1 MNALTNNAAVAQIS
15 GVLNGAR
22 KATQAKAIEAQIL
35 VKRIQIRS
43 LQQEFGVRAFPVMA
57 SGEGGGDVSEIL
69 AEIKAKVDVIETQ
82 IGAMLADIER
92 LK

>member
-1 MNALTNNAAVAQIS
+1 MNALTNNPAFAQVS
-15 GVLNGAR
+15 GIMNGAR

-35 VKRIQIRS
+35 MKRMQIKS

-69 AEIKAKVDVIETQ
+69 AEIKAKVDAIETQ

>member
-1 MNALTNNAAVAQIS
+1 MNSLASNPAVTQIS
-15 GVLNGAR
+15 GFVNTAR
-22 KATQAKAIEAQIL
+22 KATQVKAIEAQIL
-35 VKRIQIRS
+35 MKRMQIKS

-69 AEIKAKVDVIETQ
+69 AEIKAKVDAIETQ